1 MTGQGWGKLFP
12 AEEKHFM
19 QQSTCFTNCFCDHS
33 VVWQQNNYK
42 YLQRSMRCCIFHL
55 FWQIQM
61 PRTDHAAFGCH
72 AQHVCCFLH
81 FLFLVACIVTNSKNI
96 QVTMGMSSSSCR
108 AWFITW
114 FNQTVK
120 EVSWKERGI
129 LENNDFVTMQQ
140 KVEKKNFTTKK
151 LFVM

>member
-1 MTGQGWGKLFP
+1 
-12 AEEKHFM
+12 M

-72 AQHVCCFLH
+72 AQHVRCFLH

-96 QVTMGMSSSSCR
+96 QVTMGRSSSSCW

-114 FNQTVK
+114 FNQTVRCLERK
-120 EVSWKERGI
+120 EGFLKKLILWWCNKKWKRK
-129 LENNDFVTMQQ
+129 TSPPQ
-140 KVEKKNFTTKK
+140 KI